1 MDCEPDA
8 SNMWSEMRQFYKQMT
23 LRLREKQIE
32 NEENHFFYSLV
43 IIHDI
48 HLTRYHLTGECYRV
62 KYSVKLLEN
71 GLYKNDILISGISRN
86 ILCGVCL

>member
-8 SNMWSEMRQFYKQMT
+8 SNMWSEMREFYKQMT

-48 HLTRYHLTGECYRV
+48 HLTRYHLFNRRMLSCEIQCQAFRRWV
-62 KYSVKLLEN
+62 IQKCH
-71 GLYKNDILISGISRN
+71 IN
-86 ILCGVCL
+86 IWHI